1 MRRSRQPL
9 RVDLQECLRF
19 ASMDWYGE
27 GGPAPAGLVKA
38 AIVELEGRQLTVL
51 NGGFHVKYR
60 DIGRK

>member
-1 MRRSRQPL
+1 
-9 RVDLQECLRF
+9 
-19 ASMDWYGE
+19 MDWYGE

-51 NGGFHVKYR
+51 NGGFHFKYR